1 MNQIILIGEAKSI
14 KVLKNKNAILKITTK
29 DYQKEKL
36 DINVLIEEGYEQKMI
51 DILKDKPLIAIKCAL
66 RKSVKDNVFYV
77 AEKMSVL
84 KLTEE
89 K

>member
-1 MNQIILIGEAKSI
+1 MNRIILIGETKSI
-14 KVLKNKNAILKITTK
+14 KVLKNENAILKITTK
-29 DYQKEKL
+29 DYEKNKL
-36 DINVLIEEGYEQKMI
+36 DINVLIEKGYEQKMI
-51 DILKDKPLIAIKCAL
+51 DILKEKPLIAVKCSL
-66 RKSVKDNVFYV
+66 RKSVKDNVSYI